1 MIALYLPHPPLATT
15 TTCALVQARKQS
27 KEQSVIIHQQRIRGC
42 NRVMFHRGSDPTSI
56 SRPPEPRARAPRAPI
71 WDLLLDGLGGPDF
84 ADPLLDAADANAR
97 ARLARAR
104 LFLLRLLHNAQRNRW
119 GWGWRS
125 RFTAG
130 SAQGAMGD
138 AGTAGGVVV
147 VVVGHLPAMPPL
159 PPRPHPWNVG
169 PAAPRFRLL
178 FLQSIRAALAQANA
192 GHWMDT
198 WTPYTI
204 HIPPYPL
211 SPIGLALPSIL
222 PHPFTISP
230 RRVILYSSYYLR
242 YTHSCG
248 VWLWAVGAWPKPKCT
263 LLHYTSTT
271 KPWVRV
277 GV

>member
-198 WTPYTI
+198 IHHTHTTISSIPYWTSI
-204 HIPPYPL
+204 ALHSPPPLYHFPPARYPL
-211 SPIGLALPSIL
+211 FIL
-222 PHPFTISP
+222 LSQ
-230 RRVILYSSYYLR
+230 V
-242 YTHSCG
+242 YTQLWG
-248 VWLWAVGAWPKPKCT
+248 VAVGCGRLAKAKVHAT
-263 LLHYTSTT
+263 ALH
-271 KPWVRV
+271 
-277 GV
+277 